1 VPVGSSS
8 TSRGR
13 RHEWRERR
21 ERCTGVEERGTV
33 LNVIAVPGSLD
44 HRTIDT
50 FLDEVIAESGER
62 TLFDARHLRWVDPN
76 GMVALLVAGTV
87 AAEKQG
93 TLPRLELPESTD
105 VNGYLSRMAFFEAA
119 RAVFEVDV
127 PGRRG
132 SGGPSDVL
140 LEITPVTANAD
151 VHEVVDRVQGKA
163 GAILTSKLGYPGTAV
178 VQFSVILSEVC
189 QNIVEHAEGTGW
201 VAAQAYN
208 WARRLG
214 RFVVVIS
221 VMDVG
226 RGFRG
231 SLSDE
236 HSARYA
242 DRWGDTTALEAAFLH
257 GLTRFPDSGRGQ
269 GIQQIRRQVRRWDG
283 AITIRSGTARIGQ
296 VPEWDDTPPLVD
308 GLAPLPGSQISIVL
322 PARGAS

>member
-1 VPVGSSS
+1 MGYVSGLAFFQAA
-8 TSRGR
+8 RG
-13 RHEWRERR
+13 
-21 ERCTGVEERGTV
+21 VF
-33 LNVIAVPGSLD
+33 D
-44 HRTIDT
+44 
-50 FLDEVIAESGER
+50 
-62 TLFDARHLRWVDPN
+62 FDAP
-76 GMVALLVAGTV
+76 T
-87 AAEKQG
+87 
-93 TLPRLELPESTD
+93 
-105 VNGYLSRMAFFEAA
+105 
-119 RAVFEVDV
+119 
-127 PGRRG
+127 RRP

-140 LEITPVTANAD
+140 LEITSVAANAD
-151 VHEVVDRVQGKA
+151 VHTVVDRVQSRA
-163 GAILTSKLGYPGTAV
+163 GNILTSKLGYPSTAV

-189 QNIVEHAEGTGW
+189 QNIIEHAEAPGW

-231 SLSDE
+231 SLTDE
-236 HSARYA
+236 HSARYS

-296 VPEWDDTPPLVD
+296 VPEWDDSPPVVA
-308 GLAPLPGSQISIVL
+308 GMQPFPGAQISIIL
-322 PARGAS
+322 PARVGE

>member
-1 VPVGSSS
+1 MEQAQG
-8 TSRGR
+8 
-13 RHEWRERR
+13 
-21 ERCTGVEERGTV
+21 
-33 LNVIAVPGSLD
+33 
-44 HRTIDT
+44 
-50 FLDEVIAESGER
+50 R

-76 GMVALLVAGTV
+76 GMVALLVAGSV
-87 AAEKQG
+87 AARSGEA
-93 TLPRLELPESTD
+93 PRLQLPESSD
-105 VNGYLSRMAFFEAA
+105 VDGYLARMRFHEAARGIFDFEAA
-119 RAVFEVDV
+119 S
-127 PGRRG
+127 RRG
-132 SGGPSDVL
+132 PGPSSDVL
-140 LEITPVTANAD
+140 LEITSVAANPD

-163 GAILTSKLGYPGTAV
+163 GAILSSKLGYPATAV

-189 QNIVEHAEGTGW
+189 QNIIEHAEAPGW
-201 VAAQAYN
+201 VAAHAYN

-231 SLSDE
+231 SLTDE
-236 HSARYA
+236 HSARYG

-283 AITIRSGTARIGQ
+283 AISIRSGTARIGQ

-308 GLAPLPGSQISIVL
+308 GLAPLPGAQISIIL
-322 PARGAS
+322 PAKSGP

>member
-1 VPVGSSS
+1 MQ
-8 TSRGR
+8 T
-13 RHEWRERR
+13 
-21 ERCTGVEERGTV
+21 
-33 LNVIAVPGSLD
+33 
-44 HRTIDT
+44 
-50 FLDEVIAESGER
+50 GER

-93 TLPRLELPESTD
+93 TLPRLELPDSVD
-105 VNGYLSRMAFFEAA
+105 VNGYLARMAFFEAA
-119 RAVFEVDV
+119 RGVFDFDA
-127 PGRRG
+127 PARRG
-132 SGGPSDVL
+132 SGPSDVL
-140 LEITPVTANAD
+140 LEITPVAANAD

-163 GAILTSKLGYPGTAV
+163 GAILTAKLGYPPTSV

-189 QNIVEHAEGTGW
+189 QNIIEHADAPGW

-231 SLSDE
+231 SLSDQ
-236 HSARYA
+236 HSARYG
-242 DRWGDTTALEAAFLH
+242 DRWGDATALEAVFLH

-269 GIQQIRRQVRRWDG
+269 GIQQMRRQVQRWNG

-296 VPEWDDTPPLVD
+296 VPQWDDSPPLAD
-308 GLAPLPGSQISIVL
+308 SLGPFPGAQISIIL
-322 PARGAS
+322 PARVDE